1 LGIHGDGDLIGETP
15 AVFRVLPKALRVMT
29 PPGRPP

>member
-15 AVFRVLPKALRVMT
+15 AAFRVLPKALRVMT
-29 PPGRPP
+29 PPGSPP